1 MKLNIVF
8 STLLSV
14 SFILLSCKKEEE
26 ATVSSDDAPKEI
38 IVPSVQPLPDQ
49 TYVEQTPQNA
59 VPTQNQMPAPTQNL
73 AGANKAGMNPAH
85 GQPGHRCDIA
95 VGASL
100 NSPQAKKPA
109 TPGNAAITTQT
120 ISTPATTTTTQT
132 PQAANT
138 PDILNA
144 NPTPVAAGMNP
155 AHGQPGHQCGIAV
168 GAPLPK

>member
-1 MKLNIVF
+1 MKSNIVF

-14 SFILLSCKKEEE
+14 SFIFLSCKKEEE

-59 VPTQNQMPAPTQNL
+59 VPAQNQMPAPTQNL
-73 AGANKAGMNPAH
+73 AGSNKAGMNPAH

-95 VGASL
+95 VGAPL
-100 NSPQAKKPA
+100 NSPQGKKPA
-109 TPGNAAITTQT
+109 NPGTAAITPQ
-120 ISTPATTTTTQT
+120 ISTQATTTTTTQT
-132 PQAANT
+132 PQTADT
-138 PDILNA
+138 PAIPNA